1 MVYKGSIQL
10 HSEHSF
16 ILESTPFGV
25 NNYEAGLEALGVAGG
40 VTYSGEP
47 EDVSS
52 DGRIAVQYIHQ
63 EEGNIRYCGDRDND
77 IQIKVGK
84 LSTIDVTKNGQDAI
98 MDLGVFDAFN
108 HLEDA
113 LMGINF
119 RTVTGI
125 HQAADLN
132 VTLDSGVTGLE
143 VENSDYLLAS
153 GSLEITVTDHSY
165 FPPRPVIMEIPIDI
179 TEDTLNSVATK
190 INGVPGLMASWDDT
204 GHLQINT
211 TDEERYTFSM
221 TDKYSNFLRT
231 TGTDFGQIQHQA
243 LDQSLTE
250 LDELLDSLTTQITDF
265 GARANRLQV
274 QSRIYE
280 NLELSTAENLSEQQ
294 DTDMIEALMQLK
306 AKEVAYQAALSAA
319 AKTMQISLVDYL

>member
-1 MVYKGSIQL
+1 M
-10 HSEHSF
+10 
-16 ILESTPFGV
+16 
-25 NNYEAGLEALGVAGG
+25 AGG

-47 EDVSS
+47 GDVSG
-52 DGRIAVQYIHQ
+52 DGRIDVQYIP
-63 EEGNIRYCGDRDND
+63 EEESNVRYCGDREND

-98 MDLGVFDAFN
+98 MDLGVFDAFT

-132 VTLDSGVTGLE
+132 VTLDSGATGLE
-143 VENSDYLLAS
+143 VEDSDYQLAS

-165 FPPRPVIMEIPIDI
+165 SPPRPVVMEIPIDI

-221 TDKYSNFLRT
+221 TDNHSNFFRN

-243 LDQSLTE
+243 LDQSLVE

-280 NLELSTAENLSEQQ
+280 NLELSTAENLSEKQ

>member
-1 MVYKGSIQL
+1 
-10 HSEHSF
+10 
-16 ILESTPFGV
+16 
-25 NNYEAGLEALGVAGG
+25 
-40 VTYSGEP
+40 
-47 EDVSS
+47 
-52 DGRIAVQYIHQ
+52 
-63 EEGNIRYCGDRDND
+63 
-77 IQIKVGK
+77 
-84 LSTIDVTKNGQDAI
+84 
-98 MDLGVFDAFN
+98 
-108 HLEDA
+108 
-113 LMGINF
+113 
-119 RTVTGI
+119 
-125 HQAADLN
+125 
-132 VTLDSGVTGLE
+132 
-143 VENSDYLLAS
+143 
-153 GSLEITVTDHSY
+153 
-165 FPPRPVIMEIPIDI
+165 
-179 TEDTLNSVATK
+179 
-190 INGVPGLMASWDDT
+190 
-204 GHLQINT
+204 
-211 TDEERYTFSM
+211 M